1 MKGEEERMKR
11 KISILLAVIM
21 VVGIMTPVTSFAEI
35 VRTSD
40 HKPYEHTKSGAEYR
54 DLFLELHEDIT
65 NSGYYSSDEGIPL
78 SLN

>member
-1 MKGEEERMKR
+1 MKR

-40 HKPYEHTKSGAEYR
+40 HKPYEHTKVEQNTETCFRAS
-54 DLFLELHEDIT
+54 
-65 NSGYYSSDEGIPL
+65 
-78 SLN
+78 